1 MKLFFRNMLAVAAV
15 FLLSATASAQYH
27 EYAQQSGIGIPF
39 FQLAV
44 HRTFSADLKHSHLKI
59 TAQFLYDDL
68 TFLRSDTSGY
78 DAEFEILF
86 AVYDEH
92 NQVVASHTTNK
103 KINVKDFE
111 NTNSRSLS
119 VTLKDAFDLEPGAY
133 KLLARAVDL
142 NSTKNAQRKVEL
154 KIPDYSGKQV
164 AVSDLLFA
172 KDLKTDSLGQ
182 LTDIMPTFGN
192 NFNIRSGYFYV
203 YFDLFVK
210 QPPTEAHIEYILTN
224 KKEKKSFDSTI
235 VRQITKR
242 LTPVWIKISRQR
254 FRSNKYTLRVRV
266 NTAAGKLQQEQPLSF
281 FWSIVP
287 RTDEDID
294 MALKQ
299 MSYILESDT
308 LEKYEKSSLKE
319 KQAFFKR
326 FWKERD
332 PDPTTSRNELK
343 NEYFKRV
350 NYANHHFSA
359 MGQDGWRTDRGR
371 ILIKFGFPDDIE
383 RHPFEMG
390 SRPYEIWRYY
400 ALRKVFVFE
409 DVSGF
414 GDYRLVPGY
423 LDEEFN

>member
-1 MKLFFRNMLAVAAV
+1 MKLFFRNMIAAAAV
-15 FLLSATASAQYH
+15 FVLSTPAMAQYH

-44 HRTFSADLKHSHLKI
+44 HRTFSSDLKHSHIKL

-86 AVYDEH
+86 AVYDAQ
-92 NQVVASHTTNK
+92 NQVVVSHTINK
-103 KINVKDFE
+103 KLNVKNFE
-111 NTNSRSLS
+111 STNSRSRW
-119 VTLKDAFDLEPGAY
+119 VILKDAFDLEPGDY

-142 NSTKNAQRKVEL
+142 NSTKSAQRKVDL
-154 KIPDYSGKQV
+154 KIADYAGKQV
-164 AVSDLLFA
+164 AISDILFA
-172 KDLKTDSLGQ
+172 KDLKQDSLGQ

-203 YFDLFVK
+203 YFDLFVQ
-210 QPPTEAHIEYILTN
+210 QPPTEATIEYILTT

-235 VRQITKR
+235 VRQITQP
-242 LTPVWIKISRQR
+242 LTPVWVKISRER
-254 FRSNKYTLRVRV
+254 FRFNKYTLQVRV
-266 NTAAGKLQQEQPLSF
+266 KTAAGELQQEQPLSF

-287 RTDEDID
+287 RTEQDID
-294 MALKQ
+294 LALKQ
-299 MSYILESDT
+299 MSYILDPDT
-308 LEKYEKSSLKE
+308 LKKYEKASLSE

-332 PDPTTSRNELK
+332 PDPQTARNELK

-350 NYANHHFSA
+350 NYANRHFSA

-390 SRPYEIWRYY
+390 TRPYEIWRYY
-400 ALRKVFVFE
+400 SLRKVFVFQ